1 MVLSSTQGCTAR
13 VMYKDA
19 YQLTPTSHVCPL
31 YQPAVMLCIFFFLPN
46 QQYLLKIQLN
56 ALEKADQ
63 YIDESSPSED
73 YTERKINCYA
83 LERKATF
90 I

>member
-1 MVLSSTQGCTAR
+1 MFAHSINLQSGYA
-13 VMYKDA
+13 
-19 YQLTPTSHVCPL
+19 
-31 YQPAVMLCIFFFLPN
+31 FFFPP
-46 QQYLLKIQLN
+46 QPTILKIQLN